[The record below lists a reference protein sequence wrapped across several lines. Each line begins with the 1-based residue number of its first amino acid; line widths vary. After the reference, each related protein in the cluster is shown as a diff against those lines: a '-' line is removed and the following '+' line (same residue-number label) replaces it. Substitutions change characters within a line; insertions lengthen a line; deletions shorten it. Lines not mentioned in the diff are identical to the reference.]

1 MTGTPQNNPNP
12 NSQPSNEIGNA
23 EELVQLL
30 RRKEGTWVDWG
41 QACATLQKSGYNSQK
56 LFEET
61 GFEPIQQNLV
71 IVASQVYTSLVT
83 GGASEQVRSHF
94 QQKGSDI
101 LYEFRILTQ
110 PQRLEAAEFSLA
122 QKIDA
127 DEAKDLTKAIKDLSR
142 VSHLPEGFTR
152 HPGDAIAYQCW
163 KAARQHSDLQQRSRL
178 IAKGLRFAYS
188 PEARQQIEKLL
199 TDFSVVS
206 TRPAPRLPVYR
217 LESDEDLPRI
227 LPVVGEFPL
236 TLDDLKAVSITD
248 ESEPFRMVKFSG
260 SGAWIPLPGW
270 QVITNAEDPVVIIG
284 KSDTLPNPLPGKI
297 EPVLVVIDRSQ
308 RSWETDRYFLVEQ
321 DNKLELQWFEEDPE
335 VSLFGQLILI
345 MRPKK
350 VLDESQIGNLMQ
362 FED

>member
-12 NSQPSNEIGNA
+12 QPSNESGNL
-23 EELVQLL
+23 EELLQLL
-30 RRKEGTWVDWG
+30 RRKQGTWVEWG
-41 QACATLQKSGYNSQK
+41 QACATLQKSGYNSQQ

-61 GFEPIQQNLV
+61 GFEPVQQNQV
-71 IVASQVYTSLVT
+71 IVASQVYNSLVT
-83 GGASEQVRSHF
+83 GDASEGVRSHF
-94 QQKGSDI
+94 LQKGSDI
-101 LYEFRILTQ
+101 LYEYRILTQ
-110 PQRLEAAEFSLA
+110 PQRIEAAEFSVS
-122 QKIDA
+122 QNIDA
-127 DEAKDLTKAIKDLSR
+127 DEAKELAKAIKDMSRLS
-142 VSHLPEGFTR
+142 SLPEGFTQS
-152 HPGDAIAYQCW
+152 PGDAIAYQCW

-178 IAKGLRFAYS
+178 IAKALKFVQSSG
-188 PEARQQIEKLL
+188 AREQVEKLL

-236 TLDDLKAVSITD
+236 TLEDLKAVPITD
-248 ESEPFRMVKFSG
+248 EEKPFGMVKFSG
-260 SGAWIPLPGW
+260 QGAWIPLPGW

-284 KSDTLPNPLPGKI
+284 KSDSLPNPLPGKV

-308 RSWETDRYFLVEQ
+308 RNWEADRYFLVER
-321 DNKLELQWFEEDPE
+321 DNQLELQWFEEDTE
-335 VSLFGQLILI
+335 VPLLGQLILI

-350 VLDESQIGNLMQ
+350 VLDESQIWNLMQ